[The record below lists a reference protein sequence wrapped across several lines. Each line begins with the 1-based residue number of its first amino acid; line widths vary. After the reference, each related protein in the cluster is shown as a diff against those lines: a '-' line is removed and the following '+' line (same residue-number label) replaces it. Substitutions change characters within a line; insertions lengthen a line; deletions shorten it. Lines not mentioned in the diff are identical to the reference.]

1 MPNLE
6 TFPLRSVDLT
16 LKDGTVLKL
25 GADRM
30 NMALQY
36 SETVRKKESFAALPA
51 KPNWENGANN
61 VFVLVKN
68 PD

>member
-1 MPNLE
+1 MPLVNLPGMISLGGGMPNLE
-6 TFPLRSVDLT
+6 TFPLKSVDLT

-36 SETVRKKESFAALPA
+36 SETVRKEPVKL
-51 KPNWENGANN
+51 NWEME
-61 VFVLVKN
+61 
-68 PD
+68 